1 MAMIFQSIH
10 IVLSE
15 RRAPRWLNRLERVSL
30 VTYRMTVS
38 WQTDEAMPSPQ
49 VLWAAVPRREVVLVP
64 ALLFLVLALP
74 ALLVTGEISLAAGV
88 RWGASAALMAAFV
101 LSMAGRGRVV
111 RLALAGLITLFVL
124 ANLALAVSFVLQGK
138 PFNDAF
144 FAHLDR
150 TTLEMAWRTD
160 GLRFAAM
167 VVYVLAAPISVYALT
182 ARPSTLEGGIGLAH
196 LLQNLAVLGMSLFL
210 SYPIAAFADYR
221 STKAEASARLL
232 MEIERVRAEP
242 RHAAAAMGEQRNLV
256 VVYLESVE
264 DTFFDETLFP
274 GLVPNLTGLREEEGV
289 WFSEMRQYPGTGWTI
304 AAIVASQC
312 GVPLLSEIWGNDIF
326 EKIDNPF
333 AQVTC
338 LGEYL
343 GDAGYT
349 TAFVGGA
356 SLRFAGKGTFLK
368 DNGFDIRLGLDEL
381 PNTGAHK
388 WGLYDNDTFAH
399 AKSLFDGLAGGEAPF
414 LLSVLTLDTH
424 FPDGMP
430 SPGCEPYAEDA
441 LPMLDAV
448 HCADQ
453 LVADFVAHVRTSRVG
468 ENTVIA
474 ILSDHLFM
482 EGEVRDILAKG
493 VRKPF
498 FFLLDPGRASQK
510 RGGVYTHFDVAPTL
524 LEVAGMPGAWFPF
537 GQSLLSHE
545 EGLAVERRLTEL
557 DFQPFTIEA
566 LRE

>member
-1 MAMIFQSIH
+1 
-10 IVLSE
+10 
-15 RRAPRWLNRLERVSL
+15 
-30 VTYRMTVS
+30 
-38 WQTDEAMPSPQ
+38 MPSPQ
-49 VLWAAVPRREVVLVP
+49 SLWSAVPRREAFLVP
-64 ALLFLVLALP
+64 ALLVLVLALP
-74 ALLVTGEISLAAGV
+74 ALLVAGDITLAAGV
-88 RWGASAALMAAFV
+88 RWGASAALMTAFV
-101 LSMAGRGRVV
+101 LSLAGRGRVV
-111 RLALAGLITLFVL
+111 RLGLAGLVTLFVL
-124 ANLALAVSFVLQGK
+124 ANMALALSFITQGK

-160 GLRFAAM
+160 GLRLAAM
-167 VVYVLAAPISVYALT
+167 AVYVLAVPVVIYALT
-182 ARPSTLEGGIGLAH
+182 ARPSALGGRIGPVRLF
-196 LLQNLAVLGMSLFL
+196 QNLAVLLLSLVL

-221 STKAEASARLL
+221 SMKAETSARLL
-232 MEIERVRAEP
+232 EEIERVRAEP
-242 RHAAAAMGEQRNLV
+242 RRAAAAMGERRNLV
-256 VVYLESVE
+256 IVYLESVE
-264 DTFFDETLFP
+264 DTFFDTTLFP
-274 GLVPNLTGLREEEGV
+274 GLVPNLTALREEEGV

-312 GVPLLSEIWGNDIF
+312 GVPLLSEMWGNDIF
-326 EKIDNPF
+326 ENVDNPF

-343 GDAGYT
+343 GEAGYK

-356 SLRFAGKGTFLK
+356 TLRFAGKGAFLK
-368 DNGFDIRLGLDEL
+368 DNGYDIRLGLDEL

-399 AKSLFDGLAGGEAPF
+399 AKALFDGLAVGEAPF

-430 SPGCEPYAEDA
+430 SPGCKPYADDA

-453 LVADFVAHVRTSRVG
+453 LVADFVAHVRSSGVG

-482 EGEVRDILAKG
+482 EGEVKDMLDKG
-493 VRKPF
+493 VRNPF
-498 FFLLDPGRASQK
+498 FFVLDPGRAARK
-510 RGGVYTHFDVAPTL
+510 REGVYTHFDVAPTL
-524 LEVAGMPGAWFPF
+524 LEAAGMPRAWFPF

-545 EGLAVERRLTEL
+545 EGLAVERRLTQM
-557 DFQPFTIEA
+557 DFEPFTVEA
-566 LRE
+566 LRK